1 MNITVESIDGC
12 INFFLEINTLLV
24 KELLK
29 KWMTGSS
36 VKINIVPFKEWM
48 TAILSVTRKL
58 LFLINNYNRC
68 YEIVK

>member
-36 VKINIVPFKEWM
+36 VKINIVPFKECM
-48 TAILSVTRKL
+48 TAILSVTKKITIL
-58 LFLINNYNRC
+58 N
-68 YEIVK
+68 K